1 MVEKKIKKELL
12 DLYSKWRASEKSF
25 FEKLKLEHDFRK
37 LEKEQK
43 KLIAKNFSEFAKL
56 DTPLTEEEI
65 VELEEAYNNTLI

>member
-12 DLYSKWRASEKSF
+12 DLYSKWRTSEKNF